1 MSIEIQRRVMRV
13 RLCRHDLAHYRDE
26 NRNRCCAACDGFVRP
41 NGAVLT
47 VPIPER
53 IAKEPQ
59 PNRVAQ

>member
-1 MSIEIQRRVMRV
+1 MSIEIQRRVMRA

-26 NRNRCCAACDGFVRP
+26 NRNRCCAACDAFVRP

-53 IAKEPQ
+53 IAKDL
-59 PNRVAQ
+59 NRTGVAQ